1 MLGCAMAEK
10 TVFAQL
16 FQIISRYEFNKCV
29 ARYQG
34 HHGVRNFS
42 CWDQYLAM
50 AFAQFTG
57 RDGLRDIEACL
68 HSHREK
74 LYRIG
79 FRGKVSRSTLADA
92 NSKRSFLIYQDFG
105 MHLIERA
112 RRLYRDETFVLEL
125 DQAVFALDSTT
136 IDLCLSV
143 FPWAHF
149 RKTKAAVKAHTLLDL
164 RGSIPSF
171 VALTPAKVHDVMALD
186 WIPLE
191 PGSILTMDRAYNDFE
206 RLYRIHQIPAFFVVR
221 AKKNLLY
228 TRVKTYRTSD
238 KEAGVRS
245 DQLIRLTGVKTA
257 ESYPEQLRRITFVD
271 LRRDKRFVFLTNNL
285 ALPATTIAE
294 IYRQRWQI
302 ELFFKWVKQ
311 HLKIKSFY
319 GNSANAVKTQIW
331 IAISTYL
338 LIAIAKKELAI
349 PEAVSLHTFLHILEV
364 NLFEQRP
371 IKQIVMDALQ
381 QKSEPYDSNQLILFD
396 Y

>member
-1 MLGCAMAEK
+1 MLMADK

-16 FQIISRYEFNKCV
+16 FQLISRYEFNKCV
-29 ARYQG
+29 DRYRG
-34 HHGVRNFS
+34 NRKIRNFS

-50 AFAQFTG
+50 AFAQLTG

-74 LYRIG
+74 LYRMG
-79 FRGKVSRSTLADA
+79 FRGKVSRSTLSDA
-92 NSKRSFLIYQDFG
+92 NNNRNFLIYQDFG
-105 MHLIERA
+105 MHLIDQA
-112 RRLYRDETFVLEL
+112 RHLYRKEPFTLDL

-149 RKTKAAVKAHTLLDL
+149 RKTKAGIKAHTLLDL

-171 VALTPAKVHDVMALD
+171 IALTPAKAHDVLALD

-206 RLYRIHQIPAFFVVR
+206 RLYRIQQIPAFFVIR
-221 AKKNLLY
+221 AKKNLAY
-228 TRVKTYRTSD
+228 RRIKTYRPSD

-257 ESYPEQLRRITFVD
+257 DLYPEQLRRISFVD
-271 LRRDKRFVFLTNNL
+271 LKRNKRLIFLTNNFK
-285 ALPATTIAE
+285 LPAAVIAD
-294 IYRQRWQI
+294 IYQKRWQI
-302 ELFFKWVKQ
+302 ELFFKWIKQ

-319 GNSANAVKTQIW
+319 GNSANAVKTQVW
-331 IAISTYL
+331 IAISVYL
-338 LIAIAKKELAI
+338 LIAITKKKLDISE
-349 PEAVSLHTFLHILEV
+349 VSLHTFLHILEV
-364 NLFEQRP
+364 NLFEQRL
-371 IKQIVMDALQ
+371 IKQIVTDALQ
-381 QKSEPYDSNQLILFD
+381 QKPEQEVSNQMNLFVF
-396 Y
+396 

>member
-1 MLGCAMAEK
+1 MAEK

-16 FQIISRYEFNKCV
+16 FQLISRYEFNKCV
-29 ARYQG
+29 DRYQG
-34 HHGVRNFS
+34 NRGVRSFS

-50 AFAQFTG
+50 AFAQLTG

-68 HSHREK
+68 HSHGEK
-74 LYRIG
+74 LYQMG
-79 FRGKVSRSTLADA
+79 FRGKVTRSTLSDA
-92 NSKRSFLIYQDFG
+92 NARRDFRIFQDFG
-105 MHLIERA
+105 LHLIDQA
-112 RRLYRDETFVLEL
+112 RQLHSGDAFALDL

-171 VALTPAKVHDVMALD
+171 VALTTGKIHDVRALD

-191 PGSILTMDRAYNDFE
+191 AGSILTMDRAYNDFE

-221 AKKNLLY
+221 AKKNLRY
-228 TRVKTYRTSD
+228 RRMKTYRPSD
-238 KEAGVRS
+238 KETGVRS
-245 DQLIRLTGVKTA
+245 DQLIRLDGVKTA
-257 ESYPEQLRRITFVD
+257 DAYPERLRRVSFVD
-271 LRRDKRFVFLTNNL
+271 LNRDKKLVFLTNNL
-285 ALPATTIAE
+285 VLPATTIAE

-319 GNSANAVKTQIW
+319 GNSVNAVKTQIW

-338 LIAIAKKELAI
+338 LIAIARKKLAI
-349 PEAVSLHTFLHILEV
+349 PEKVSLHTFLHILEV
-364 NLFEQRP
+364 NLFEQKP
-371 IKQIVMDALQ
+371 INQIVMNAMR
-381 QKSEPYDSNQLILFD
+381 QKSEPQHNNQLNLFD
-396 Y
+396 F